1 AVYSALGE
9 KQKALDYLQK
19 SLLLSRAV
27 GDRSQEA
34 TTLSNIGAVYS
45 ALGEKQKALDYYQ
58 QALPLRRAVGDR
70 RGEAVTLHNI
80 VRVYDDLGE
89 KQKALDYYQ
98 QALPLSRAVG
108 DRAGEAIILTGI
120 GLVYRDQGKPE
131 VAINSW
137 EQSANLILDLR
148 RGVSRSLRATFLETN
163 RGTSIA
169 LVDLLIRQNSP
180 QKAFEWANL
189 STTFDLV
196 DYDRLAG
203 TEGQVKNPVANQAYQ
218 EWKAQA
224 RQLEALRQEL
234 QSNFSETLSQQVQQ
248 QRAALSEQA
257 EILVEKYPELADL
270 LEITPTDLAQL
281 QANLPANTT
290 LLQPVLLTGTDNV
303 EHTVALFIPTRTT
316 LKVQQVPVP

>member
-1 AVYSALGE
+1 VEDRNGEAVTLSNIGAVYSDLGE
-9 KQKALDYLQK
+9 KQKALDYFQQALTLRRAVEDRNGEAVTLSNIGAVYSDLGEKQK
-19 SLLLSRAV
+19 ALDYFQQALPLSRVV

-34 TTLSNIGAVYS
+34 TTLSNIG
-45 ALGEKQKALDYYQ
+45 L
-58 QALPLRRAVGDR
+58 
-70 RGEAVTLHNI
+70 I
-80 VRVYDDLGE
+80 
-89 KQKALDYYQ
+89 
-98 QALPLSRAVG
+98 
-108 DRAGEAIILTGI
+108 
-120 GLVYRDQGKPE
+120 YRDQGKPE
-131 VAINSW
+131 SAIDSW

-148 RGVSRSLRATFLETN
+148 RGVSRSLRATFLESKQ
-163 RGTSIA
+163 GTSIA

-224 RQLEALRQEL
+224 RKLEARRQDL
-234 QSNFSETLSQQVQQ
+234 QTNFSEALSRQVRQQE
-248 QRAALSEQA
+248 AALSEQA

-281 QANLPANTT
+281 QANLPAN
-290 LLQPVLLTGTDNV
+290 
-303 EHTVALFIPTRTT
+303 
-316 LKVQQVPVP
+316 K